1 MARLAAT
8 ARRGVRAAQR
18 VRHDLRVRRFVQ
30 DIPGIRDLT
39 MVGLGGLTE
48 MVRFVDEVVAD
59 GIDGA
64 VVECGVWRGG
74 VSFAAARRLQH
85 HGDDRPVW
93 MFDSFEGLPPPAAV
107 DGPRAKTW
115 MHDAHYHDN
124 CAAALD
130 QVRFDADALG
140 VQDRVRLV
148 AGWFDD
154 TLPATRDEV
163 GPIALL
169 RIDADWH
176 ASVRCCLDELY
187 DQVSP
192 GGIVV
197 FDDYYS
203 WDGCAVAVHEF
214 LGQRALAHRLRTGA
228 GSGASFHK
236 V

>member
-1 MARLAAT
+1 M
-8 ARRGVRAAQR
+8 AQR
-18 VRHDLRVRRFVQ
+18 VRHDLGVRRFVQ
-30 DIPGIRDLT
+30 GIPGIRDLT
-39 MVGLGGLTE
+39 MVGQGGLAE

-93 MFDSFEGLPPPAAV
+93 MFDSFEGLPPPADV

-115 MHDAHYHDN
+115 GRDADYHDN
-124 CAAALD
+124 CAASLE
-130 QVRFDADALG
+130 QVRSDAAELG
-140 VQDRVRLV
+140 VLHQVRLV
-148 AGWFDD
+148 EGWFDD
-154 TLPATRDEV
+154 TLPTTRDEV

-176 ASVRCCLDELY
+176 ASVRRCLGELY
-187 DQVSP
+187 DQVTP
-192 GGIVV
+192 GGIVI

-214 LGQRALAHRLRTGA
+214 LGGRSLSHRLRTGA
-228 GSGASFHK
+228 GSGASFRK